1 MTLLFG
7 WMQNHSPSVEAI
19 ARAGYSHGLK
29 VSAQG
34 MDKRFTK
41 TAGEFMKSVLEEAV
55 AQVICASSEVN
66 IEILRRFTAV
76 YVADCSTVALP
87 TELEDVWQGV
97 GGSGNVS
104 QAALKLDTRLEL
116 KTGQLHF
123 GLLPGRHSDSKGMVA
138 QECYEKGSL
147 RLQDLGYFNL
157 ARMKEQG
164 ERGEYWIS
172 RLQPRTQ
179 IFSVDECPIDLGVL
193 LQTLHTQGVLRHE
206 MYVKV
211 GVVEQ
216 LEARLLLWKLPQEAA
231 AKRRAKMLD
240 NGRKHGRQPSSE
252 SLAWCDWNIH
262 ITNVESEKLSHNE
275 CFLLYTVRWQIELLF
290 KLWKSHSGLGHSR
303 SEKAERMLCEIYAK
317 LLSVLVQH
325 WIVLTGLWRMP
336 NRSLVKGC
344 QMIKEQSACLANCI
358 DDFDSLVQVLKELA
372 KRFEYGCA
380 LNKRKK
386 NPNTCQLLGAG
397 EIYS

>member
-34 MDKRFTK
+34 IDKRFTK

-179 IFSVDECPIDLGVL
+179 IFSVDECPIDL
-193 LQTLHTQGVLRHE
+193 
-206 MYVKV
+206 
-211 GVVEQ
+211 
-216 LEARLLLWKLPQEAA
+216 ARL
-231 AKRRAKMLD
+231 
-240 NGRKHGRQPSSE
+240 
-252 SLAWCDWNIH
+252 
-262 ITNVESEKLSHNE
+262 
-275 CFLLYTVRWQIELLF
+275 
-290 KLWKSHSGLGHSR
+290 
-303 SEKAERMLCEIYAK
+303 
-317 LLSVLVQH
+317 
-325 WIVLTGLWRMP
+325 
-336 NRSLVKGC
+336 
-344 QMIKEQSACLANCI
+344 
-358 DDFDSLVQVLKELA
+358 
-372 KRFEYGCA
+372 
-380 LNKRKK
+380 
-386 NPNTCQLLGAG
+386 
-397 EIYS
+397 